1 MAKLRLPLLAGAVGI
16 SALGDMVAVVPVA
29 LHLQERTGSGLVV
42 AAVFIA
48 LWAPIVALAGPAG
61 LLVDRVDP
69 RRVLIAAALTQ
80 AAVASVLAF
89 TDGTAAVLVLL
100 ALLGCGAAV
109 AQPAE
114 FALIPIVAGA
124 DVRRA
129 NSSVETLR
137 ALGFAVGPLVGGFL
151 AAAGGM
157 KLGLLVDAASFVLLG
172 GIAWV
177 LPAVRRAPAI
187 HVAHERARDGIVFL
201 VRDDMLRLVL
211 GVAFVS
217 LLFMTASAPAEVFF
231 AKDVLDAGDVGFGL
245 LWGAWTVGMCFGGLV
260 VARRLGGAGVALTMI
275 VVQSA
280 ALAVPTLWLSLAFA
294 CALYLVG
301 GTAHGTKNVVVR
313 TLIHERVPARL
324 HGRAFAAYNGIR
336 NFAELFAVVG
346 GGLLIVAVG
355 ARWTLFLAGAL
366 PFVAGLGGLALHAR
380 RRRRLE
386 EAPAAATA

>member
-1 MAKLRLPLLAGAVGI
+1 MARLRLPLLAGAVGI

-42 AAVFIA
+42 AAVFVA

-69 RRVLIAAALTQ
+69 RRVLIAAALAQ

-187 HVAHERARDGIVFL
+187 HLAHGRARDGIVFL

-355 ARWTLFLAGAL
+355 ARWTLFVAGAL
-366 PFVAGLGGLALHAR
+366 PFVAGLGGLALYA

>member
-61 LLVDRVDP
+61 LVVDRVDP

-366 PFVAGLGGLALHAR
+366 PFVAGLGGLALPAR

-386 EAPAAATA
+386 EVPAAATA

>member
-29 LHLQERTGSGLVV
+29 LHLQEGTGSGLVV
-42 AAVFIA
+42 AAVFVA

-61 LLVDRVDP
+61 LLVDRIDP
-69 RRVLIAAALTQ
+69 RRVLVAAALAQ

-177 LPAVRRAPAI
+177 LPAARRAPAI
-187 HVAHERARDGIVFL
+187 HLAHERARDGIDFL

-231 AKDVLDAGDVGFGL
+231 AKDVLHAGDVGFGL

-294 CALYLVG
+294 CALYVVG

-324 HGRAFAAYNGIR
+324 HGRAFAAYNAIR

-355 ARWTLFLAGAL
+355 AR
-366 PFVAGLGGLALHAR
+366 
-380 RRRRLE
+380 
-386 EAPAAATA
+386 

>member
-1 MAKLRLPLLAGAVGI
+1 MTAPMRP
-16 SALGDMVAVVPVA
+16 VP
-29 LHLQERTGSGLVV
+29 
-42 AAVFIA
+42 
-48 LWAPIVALAGPAG
+48 
-61 LLVDRVDP
+61 
-69 RRVLIAAALTQ
+69 
-80 AAVASVLAF
+80 
-89 TDGTAAVLVLL
+89 DGV
-100 ALLGCGAAV
+100 
-109 AQPAE
+109 Q
-114 FALIPIVAGA
+114 
-124 DVRRA
+124 
-129 NSSVETLR
+129 
-137 ALGFAVGPLVGGFL
+137 
-151 AAAGGM
+151 
-157 KLGLLVDAASFVLLG
+157 
-172 GIAWV
+172 AWV
-177 LPAVRRAPAI
+177 ARRRWLRWSDALPAWA
-187 HVAHERARDGIVFL
+187 
-201 VRDDMLRLVL
+201 
-211 GVAFVS
+211 
-217 LLFMTASAPAEVFF
+217 
-231 AKDVLDAGDVGFGL
+231 L

-355 ARWTLFLAGAL
+355 ARWTLFVAGAL
-366 PFVAGLGGLALHAR
+366 PFVAGLGGLALYAR